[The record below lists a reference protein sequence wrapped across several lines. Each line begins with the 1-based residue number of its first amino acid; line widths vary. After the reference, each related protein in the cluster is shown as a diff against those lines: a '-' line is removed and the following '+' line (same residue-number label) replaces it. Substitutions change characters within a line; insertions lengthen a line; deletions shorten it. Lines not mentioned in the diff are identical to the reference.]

1 MHMQQ
6 ITEEIVQSLNKPKK
20 TSHKGQN
27 GRILIIAG
35 SDKFHGAM
43 LMCAKTASK
52 IVDMVS
58 VYTTPSN
65 RGLIDGLKTEMSA
78 FVAVRDEDLE
88 KSIQAADAI
97 VIGPGMETTDEV
109 GEEKAE
115 ETRAFVHDLL
125 KQHPNKKWVVD
136 ATALWHVETDCL
148 HKNCLLTPH
157 SREFQNV
164 FALEPNAQNTKQAAQ
179 TFGGVVVLKGPSDF
193 ISDGKEIFEN
203 TTGNAGMTKGGTG
216 DVLAGLIGGLL
227 ATNDLC
233 TAAKAG
239 AYLNGVAGD
248 RLHKRVGNFY
258 NAEDLLEEVGKVW
271 GELVR

>member
-1 MHMQQ
+1 MQQ
-6 ITEEIVQSLNKPKK
+6 IDAGVVHTLVQPEPN
-20 TSHKGQN
+20 SHKGNN
-27 GRILIIAG
+27 GRVLVIAG
-35 SDKFHGAM
+35 SDKFHGAL
-43 LMCAKTASK
+43 LMCVKTASK

-65 RGLIDGLKTEMSA
+65 RGLIDGLKSEMAA

-88 KSIQAADAI
+88 KAIQAADAI
-97 VIGPGMETTDEV
+97 IIGPGMETTDEV

-115 ETRAFVHDLL
+115 ETRSFVHDLL
-125 KQHPNKKWVVD
+125 EKHQDKKWVVD
-136 ATALWHVETDCL
+136 ATALWHVDTNCL

-164 FALEPNAQNTKQAAQ
+164 FGLEPTAENTKKAAQ
-179 TFGGVVVLKGPSDF
+179 TFGGVVVLKGASDYV
-193 ISDGKEIFEN
+193 SDGETLFEN
-203 TTGNAGMTKGGTG
+203 TTGNVGMTKGGTG

-233 TAAKAG
+233 AAAKAG
-239 AYLNGVAGD
+239 VYLNGVAGD
-248 RLHKRVGNFY
+248 QLYDRVGTFY

-271 GELVR
+271 KAYVS